1 MSDSVVAAPSSSSS
15 TSASASPLQTQQQ
28 HGAVQT
34 RLTASGA
41 VVPIRQLGF
50 ISRFTKSIKKYLLQ
64 PFVVGFAVA
73 LGMSFGTHLLH
84 LHLLAAA
91 LQHPLPPI

>member
-1 MSDSVVAAPSSSSS
+1 MSDSVVA
-15 TSASASPLQTQQQ
+15 
-28 HGAVQT
+28 GVQT
-34 RLTASGA
+34 RLSTSGA

-73 LGMSFGTHLLH
+73 LGMSFGYSAYDAIVHRVATFWKS
-84 LHLLAAA
+84 
-91 LQHPLPPI
+91 

>member
-1 MSDSVVAAPSSSSS
+1 
-15 TSASASPLQTQQQ
+15 
-28 HGAVQT
+28 
-34 RLTASGA
+34 

-73 LGMSFGTHLLH
+73 LGMSFGTCPCSHYNQINREILLH
-84 LHLLAAA
+84 ACPFHVFTGYSAYDAIVHRVA
-91 LQHPLPPI
+91 TFWKS